1 MIIRMYSVYDSY
13 NEKYSI
19 PFGLGDSFEDE
30 YGNGI
35 RRFMYMFVA
44 NPEMRMRAADYELRC
59 VGDYDDDC
67 GILQVQ
73 MEDPKDFDF
82 VVKGTEIV
90 KYLDNPNVSTNQIL
104 NEIEDER
111 RKEIV

>member
-1 MIIRMYSVYDSY
+1 MIIRMYAVYDSY

-19 PFGLGDSFEDE
+19 PFGIGDSFDDE

-59 VGDYDDDC
+59 VGSYDDDC
-67 GILQVQ
+67 GFLDIH
-73 MEDPKDFDF
+73 MEDPQDFDF
-82 VVKGTEIV
+82 VVHGYDIL
-90 KYLDNPNVSTNQIL
+90 KYLDNPNIHT
-104 NEIEDER
+104 NEIMDEL
-111 RKEIV
+111 RKERNKK